1 VKKLKS
7 LQLRVFAAMILI
19 VVLALVF
26 TGLVSSYQYREQSAD
41 YHRSRLERKEE
52 QVLKSLENVVSGT
65 YLKLSDENMS
75 RIFNE
80 AVGQISEIQGVDFTL
95 YSIEGDLIKSS
106 RRDVPRQLF
115 RPLLERVMDNERFV
129 VEEVNEGRSVLS
141 SFFFLKNNNVPL
153 AIVHLPYFEDNTF
166 NEYELK
172 EFLERI
178 GIVYA
183 LILAVAL
190 VVGYFIAR
198 YITNPMKEVAHHLAE
213 TGLGYAEKIELK
225 TRSTELDSLIESY
238 NRMIDE
244 LYDSAQKLARSE
256 RDKAWKEMA
265 RQVAHEIKN
274 PLTPMQLQVQ
284 QFEMS
289 FDPKAKDA
297 KSQLKEFSK
306 AMLQQISTLNRIASA
321 FSDFAQMPELKR
333 DQINGV
339 SVVQGAVQVFT
350 ESFIH
355 FESSEAEILL
365 YVDGSQL
372 TQIVNNLVKNA
383 VEACK
388 EVENP
393 EVIIRVHRDEQ
404 KFVLSVIDNGAGM
417 SDEVQ
422 HRIFEPRF
430 TTKTSGMG
438 LGLAIVRASVEQNQG
453 TIDCQSVL
461 GEGTQFTVSFEALS

>member
-1 VKKLKS
+1 
-7 LQLRVFAAMILI
+7 
-19 VVLALVF
+19 
-26 TGLVSSYQYREQSAD
+26 
-41 YHRSRLERKEE
+41 
-52 QVLKSLENVVSGT
+52 
-65 YLKLSDENMS
+65 
-75 RIFNE
+75 
-80 AVGQISEIQGVDFTL
+80 
-95 YSIEGDLIKSS
+95 
-106 RRDVPRQLF
+106 
-115 RPLLERVMDNERFV
+115 
-129 VEEVNEGRSVLS
+129 
-141 SFFFLKNNNVPL
+141 
-153 AIVHLPYFEDNTF
+153 
-166 NEYELK
+166 
-172 EFLERI
+172 
-178 GIVYA
+178 
-183 LILAVAL
+183 
-190 VVGYFIAR
+190 
-198 YITNPMKEVAHHLAE
+198 MKEVAHHLAE

-225 TRSTELDSLIESY
+225 TRSIELDSLIESY

-306 AMLQQISTLNRIASA
+306 AMLQQISTLNRIATA

-355 FESSEAEILL
+355 FEASESEILL

-388 EVENP
+388 ETDNP
-393 EVIIRVHRDEQ
+393 EVIIRVQRDEQ
-404 KFVLSVIDNGAGM
+404 KFVLSVIDNGVGM
-417 SDEVQ
+417 SEEVQ

-453 TIDCQSVL
+453 AIDCQSVL

>member
-1 VKKLKS
+1 
-7 LQLRVFAAMILI
+7 
-19 VVLALVF
+19 
-26 TGLVSSYQYREQSAD
+26 
-41 YHRSRLERKEE
+41 
-52 QVLKSLENVVSGT
+52 
-65 YLKLSDENMS
+65 
-75 RIFNE
+75 
-80 AVGQISEIQGVDFTL
+80 
-95 YSIEGDLIKSS
+95 
-106 RRDVPRQLF
+106 
-115 RPLLERVMDNERFV
+115 
-129 VEEVNEGRSVLS
+129 
-141 SFFFLKNNNVPL
+141 
-153 AIVHLPYFEDNTF
+153 LPYFEDNTF
-166 NEYELK
+166 NDYELK

-213 TGLGYAEKIELK
+213 TGLGYTEKIELK
-225 TRSTELDSLIESY
+225 TRSTELDSLIEAY

-289 FDPKAKDA
+289 FDLEAKDA

-306 AMLQQISTLNRIASA
+306 AMLQQIATLNRIATA

-355 FESSEAEILL
+355 FESSESEILL

-383 VEACK
+383 IEACK
-388 EVENP
+388 EAENP
-393 EVIIRVHRDEQ
+393 EVIIRVQRDEQ
-404 KFVLSVIDNGAGM
+404 KFVLSVIDNGVGM

-461 GEGTQFTVSFEALS
+461 GEGTQFTISFEALS